1 MNNNLLLQKSIN
13 FPKQYINFLN
23 FIHPH
28 FEVIDNVDNYDNP
41 KPYGIIY
48 TGTYTDDIKDQ
59 LNKITKNWIIVNSC
73 NYNVDLTTNDG
84 LIKNLL
90 PLLYVQLKSLD
101 KNFTDKLYSIAYES
115 LLEKIKYLLIYN
127 ANKLNFETND
137 KSVYTLFNAIIAT
150 PDILNNV
157 YFNTVNK
164 YNVSQVASSVLTFLS
179 KVQQNNIKGTSVHY
193 ARLITQSNKRY
204 SKKIKSA
211 IARYIKSNISNKEL
225 ALYQLLVDLNK
236 AR

>member
-28 FEVIDNVDNYDNP
+28 FEIIDSIDNYDNP

-73 NYNVDLTTNDG
+73 HYDVDLTTNDE

-101 KNFTDKLYSIAYES
+101 KNFIDKLYSIAYES
-115 LLEKIKYLLIYN
+115 LLEKIKYSLIYN
-127 ANKLNFETND
+127 TKLNFDAND
-137 KSVYTLFNAIIAT
+137 KSVYILFNAIIAT
-150 PDILNNV
+150 PDVLNNV

-164 YNVSQVASSVLTFLS
+164 DNVLQVASSVLTFLS

-211 IARYIKSNISNKEL
+211 IARYVKSNISNKEL

-236 AR
+236 TR